1 MSQLKKTKPEQN
13 PIKARRIT
21 TPLPWSKRRW
31 GRKIP
36 PPSTESLLLFPKT
49 DGRKMEMEEIM
60 GKKKTLYLH
69 DMTYPEVAAY
79 LRACDVALVPMG
91 SLERHGAHI
100 PLGCDALTTWEVV
113 IRASKKASVIYTP
126 IIPYGYSPH
135 HMHEMGNGTG
145 TITLAGETY
154 RRVIYDIGK
163 SLIYHGF
170 NKIVFV
176 THHGSNSKVVD
187 EVLRRIRYESGAF
200 TCWYKTPTE
209 REYNALRGIIEGP
222 PEETPGWHSGEIET
236 STCLAYD
243 EILVDMSV
251 AVQDRTHAPQWM
263 GPAFAKKDGSGMVE
277 FRETEQAWVP
287 MEHHEYS
294 ATSTIGNPFRGS
306 KEKGLKYFE
315 RSAEHLAAFL
325 EEVKKFSIRAT
336 NREFNNRA

>member
-1 MSQLKKTKPEQN
+1 M
-13 PIKARRIT
+13 A
-21 TPLPWSKRRW
+21 
-31 GRKIP
+31 
-36 PPSTESLLLFPKT
+36 
-49 DGRKMEMEEIM
+49 
-60 GKKKTLYLH
+60 KKKTFYLH
-69 DMTYPEVAAY
+69 DMNFKEVAGY
-79 LRACDVALVPMG
+79 LRTCDVAMVPMG

-113 IRASKKASVIYTP
+113 TRASKTASVIYTP

-135 HMHEMGNGTG
+135 HMHELGKGTG
-145 TITLAGETY
+145 TITLSGETY
-154 RRVIYDIGK
+154 RRIIYDIGK

-209 REYNALRGIIEGP
+209 REYNALKGIIEGP

-243 EILVDMSV
+243 ETSVDMTL
-251 AVQDRTHAPQWM
+251 AGKDRTHAPNWM
-263 GPAFAKKDGSGMVE
+263 GPAFSKKDGAGMVE
-277 FRETEQAWVP
+277 FMETEQAWVP

-294 ATSTIGNPFRGS
+294 ETSTIGNPFRGT
-306 KEKGLKYFE
+306 KEKGLKYFD

-325 EEVKKFSIRAT
+325 EEVKKFPIQAA

>member
-1 MSQLKKTKPEQN
+1 M
-13 PIKARRIT
+13 A
-21 TPLPWSKRRW
+21 
-31 GRKIP
+31 
-36 PPSTESLLLFPKT
+36 
-49 DGRKMEMEEIM
+49 
-60 GKKKTLYLH
+60 KKKTFYLH
-69 DMTYPEVAAY
+69 DMTYVDVAKY
-79 LRACDVALVPMG
+79 LKSCDVVMVAMG

-113 IRASKKASVIYTP
+113 KRASEKASVIYTP

-135 HMHEMGNGTG
+135 HMHGAGEGTG
-145 TITLAGETY
+145 TITFSGDTY
-154 RRVIYDIGK
+154 RRVVYDIGK

-170 NKIVFV
+170 NKVVFV

-187 EVLRRIRYESGAF
+187 DVLRRIRYETGAF

-209 REYNALRGIIEGP
+209 REYNALKGIIEGP

-243 EILVDMSV
+243 ETCVDMSK
-251 AVQDRTHAPQWM
+251 AVQDRTHAPKWM
-263 GPAFAKKDGSGMVE
+263 GSAFSKKDGSGMVE
-277 FRETEQAWVP
+277 FMGTEQAWVP

-294 ATSTIGNPFRGS
+294 DTSTIGNPFRGS

-315 RSAEHLAAFL
+315 HSAKHLAAFL
-325 EEVKKFSIRAT
+325 EEVKKFRIKAT

>member
-1 MSQLKKTKPEQN
+1 
-13 PIKARRIT
+13 
-21 TPLPWSKRRW
+21 
-31 GRKIP
+31 
-36 PPSTESLLLFPKT
+36 
-49 DGRKMEMEEIM
+49 M

-69 DMTYPEVAAY
+69 DMSYTEVDAY
-79 LRACDVALVPMG
+79 LRTCDVAMVPMG

-113 IRASKKASVIYTP
+113 TRASQKASVIYTP

-135 HMHEMGNGTG
+135 HMHRLGNGTG
-145 TITLAGETY
+145 TITFSGETY

-187 EVLRRIRYESGAF
+187 EVLRRIRYESEAF

-209 REYNALRGIIEGP
+209 REYNALKGIIEGP

-243 EILVDMSV
+243 ESLVDMSI

-263 GPAFAKKDGSGMVE
+263 GPAFSKKDGSGMVE
-277 FRETEQAWVP
+277 FMETEQAWVP

-294 ATSTIGNPFRGS
+294 ETSTIGNPFRGT

-325 EEVKKFSIRAT
+325 EEVKKFSIQAT